1 MDLDIVH
8 RQTAGNLG
16 RRMDFFTSLG
26 AIHRQPDDRVLAPA
40 KEQLA
45 ARGHVLLTT
54 RNGPLDLLA
63 AMEQGQDYEQLLTHS
78 ETIPYRGYLPQVLR
92 LEKLVE
98 LKRASR
104 DPRDRQRLPVLEE
117 TLRQIRGT

>member
-1 MDLDIVH
+1 MDPRDTTEPHV
-8 RQTAGNLG
+8 
-16 RRMDFFTSLG
+16 
-26 AIHRQPDDRVLAPA
+26 DRGLAPT

-45 ARGHVLLTT
+45 ARGHVHLTT

-63 AMEQGQDYEQLLTHS
+63 AIEQGQDDEQLLTHS
-78 ETIPYRGYLPQVLR
+78 ETIPYRGYLLQVLR

-117 TLRQIRGT
+117 TLRQIRRT